1 MIDIFLL
8 AVIYIT
14 GFATG
19 IYFAS
24 KIDKKL

>member
-1 MIDIFLL
+1 MIDLFLL

-19 IYFAS
+19 IYFATQ
-24 KIDKKL
+24 INKKL

>member
-1 MIDIFLL
+1 MIDLFLI

-24 KIDKKL
+24 QIDKKL

>member
-1 MIDIFLL
+1 MIDLFLI

-19 IYFAS
+19 IYFATQ
-24 KIDKKL
+24 IDKKL

>member
-1 MIDIFLL
+1 MIDLFLL

-19 IYFAS
+19 IYFATQ
-24 KIDKKL
+24 IDKKL

>member
-1 MIDIFLL
+1 MIDLFLL

-14 GFATG
+14 GFASG

-24 KIDKKL
+24 QIDKKL